1 MENKIG
7 LKITTIDIIFMVIT
21 FVISLILATFL
32 FFLPEDNQNA
42 KVCVYYDQELICK
55 VDLHDQNNNSPRYII
70 LFKNEISTTYDEEY
84 PTEYKYEN
92 LNLLLD
98 DLIIEIDNGAVSI
111 IKETSPQN
119 ICSELGE
126 VSRPNA
132 PLICAPNYVK
142 VVIQNEADTNDGDTP
157 LLWTII

>member
-7 LKITTIDIIFMVIT
+7 LKITSIDIIFMVIT
-21 FVISLILATFL
+21 FVISIILAVFI

-42 KVCVYYDQELICK
+42 KVCVYYDQELIEK
-55 VDLHDQNNNSPRYII
+55 VDLYDQNNTSPRYII
-70 LFKNEISTTYDEEY
+70 LFKNEQKDIQNDYKDIY
-84 PTEYKYEN
+84 PTELKHYGKD
-92 LNLLLD
+92 LLLD
-98 DLIIEIDNGAVSI
+98 DLVIQIKDGSVSI

-142 VVIQNEADTNDGDTP
+142 VVIQNETDTNDGDTP
-157 LLWTII
+157 LL